1 MHNFVLFSHFYH
13 FFLDFVC
20 EPRCG
25 RQLAQNRGDKEMA
38 IEHCHVDICGG
49 VAVNVEA
56 YQR

>member
-1 MHNFVLFSHFYH
+1 
-13 FFLDFVC
+13 
-20 EPRCG
+20 
-25 RQLAQNRGDKEMA
+25 MA